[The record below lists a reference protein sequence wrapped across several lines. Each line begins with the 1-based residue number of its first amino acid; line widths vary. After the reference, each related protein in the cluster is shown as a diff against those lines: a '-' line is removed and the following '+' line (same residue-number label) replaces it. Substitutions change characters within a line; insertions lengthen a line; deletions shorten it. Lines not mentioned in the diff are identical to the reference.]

1 MTTEIDIKETTVHE
15 TGLLKK
21 SGGQFALVALTA
33 AHMEQILALQ
43 EAAFKSLAA
52 DEQHYLLQKDRGFFT
67 RHFAHGGA
75 VIGVV
80 ADGKLVAQSIV
91 FNPSAAHPAS
101 GMTDMAISAQPEQ
114 LTVLEGV
121 VVDPA
126 YRGNKLMDVMVRH
139 WLGQAAQN
147 GRTEALAE
155 VAVENAFSWSV
166 FLKEGLHIESLGTDP
181 ADNSVLYNLHGHI
194 PDLKA
199 AFNTAAKKQEDVST
213 SDLARQKELLAQGH
227 KGVAHDRAKDTLT
240 FAQRKKACGGFGL

>member
-1 MTTEIDIKETTVHE
+1 MTTKIDLKETTVHE

-33 AHMEQILALQ
+33 AHLEQILALQ
-43 EAAFKSLAA
+43 ETAFKSLGT
-52 DEQHYLLQKDRGFFT
+52 DEQHYLLQKDADFFA

-80 ADGKLVAQSIV
+80 ADGRLVAQSIV
-91 FNPSAAHPAS
+91 LNPTAAHPAH
-101 GMTDMAISAQPEQ
+101 GMTDMKIAARPQS

-121 VVDPA
+121 IVDPA

-139 WLGQAAQN
+139 WLLQAEKN

-181 ADNSVLYNLHGHI
+181 ADNSTLYNLHGHI

-199 AFNTAAKKQEDVST
+199 AFNAAAKKQEDVPQA
-213 SDLARQKELLAQGH
+213 DLARQKELLAQGH
-227 KGVAHDRAKDTLT
+227 KGVAHDRAHGTLT
-240 FAQRKKACGGFGL
+240 FAQKKKACGGFGL